1 MIEHQTEAIVL
12 AKAPAD
18 NADAYY
24 TLLTADLGKV
34 NARATSVRKLT
45 SRLAG
50 HLEPGTLAIVRLVQ
64 RVPGGPRRLVEALA
78 KAESRGVAAMKIV
91 SLADDISPP
100 MAPDSDFF
108 EAVKTALFNAENRRE
123 RIVLKAAGFDPDAA
137 KCAFCGSDKLTYFS
151 GRDIIFLCQA
161 CYQKINQREGGGVLF

>member
-1 MIEHQTEAIVL
+1 MIEHQTEAVVL
-12 AKAPAD
+12 AKAAAD

-78 KAESRGVAAMKIV
+78 ETRVSGSVAMKIV
-91 SLADDISPP
+91 SLADDVSPSQ
-100 MAPDSDFF
+100 APDADFF
-108 EAVKTALFNAENRRE
+108 EAVKMALFGVESGGE
-123 RIVLKAAGFDPDAA
+123 RIVLRAAGFDPDSAR
-137 KCAFCGSDKLTYFS
+137 CAFCGSEKLVYFS

-161 CYQKINQREGGGVLF
+161 CRQKVNQKDGDGVFF